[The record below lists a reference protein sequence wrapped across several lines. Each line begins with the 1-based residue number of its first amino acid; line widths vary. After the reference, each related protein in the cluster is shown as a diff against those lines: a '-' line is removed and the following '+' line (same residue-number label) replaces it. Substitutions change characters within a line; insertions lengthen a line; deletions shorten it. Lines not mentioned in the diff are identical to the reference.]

1 LFSVVVPRRHT
12 PAADACYYNDYDF
25 YDLTARKSAQRRRCE
40 RSARLHFIQK
50 EKPIVFAVLECF
62 SRKPAR
68 ALAKAT
74 WTEIGHRKG
83 QGKERKGKGRGGN
96 GRKRKMAFHP
106 NCFWRK
112 KLYEFWD
119 YFLDAGWQ
127 GAAKGAETFVLCSF
141 RWPGRRSVGLRST
154 VTTPRDRVCACT
166 DSGSLNNTEN
176 EDGVATICFTIN
188 YSRDGCWRRF

>member
-83 QGKERKGKGRGGN
+83 QGKERK
-96 GRKRKMAFHP
+96 RKRGKWAKKENGVPSKLLLEEKAVRILGLLFGCRMA
-106 NCFWRK
+106 
-112 KLYEFWD
+112 
-119 YFLDAGWQ
+119 
-127 GAAKGAETFVLCSF
+127 
-141 RWPGRRSVGLRST
+141 RRCQR
-154 VTTPRDRVCACT
+154 
-166 DSGSLNNTEN
+166 
-176 EDGVATICFTIN
+176 
-188 YSRDGCWRRF
+188 SRDFRAVFLSLAGAKVGWVALDCDNTS

>member
-1 LFSVVVPRRHT
+1 MLLRESRRE
-12 PAADACYYNDYDF
+12 P
-25 YDLTARKSAQRRRCE
+25 
-40 RSARLHFIQK
+40 
-50 EKPIVFAVLECF
+50 
-62 SRKPAR
+62 SRKR
-68 ALAKAT
+68 LGLKLV
-74 WTEIGHRKG
+74 IGKG
-83 QGKERKGKGRGGN
+83 RERKGKRKGGKWAKKEN
-96 GRKRKMAFHP
+96 GVP
-106 NCFWRK
+106 S
-112 KLYEFWD
+112 KLLLEGKAVQFWD

-127 GAAKGAETFVLCSF
+127 GAAKGAETCSF